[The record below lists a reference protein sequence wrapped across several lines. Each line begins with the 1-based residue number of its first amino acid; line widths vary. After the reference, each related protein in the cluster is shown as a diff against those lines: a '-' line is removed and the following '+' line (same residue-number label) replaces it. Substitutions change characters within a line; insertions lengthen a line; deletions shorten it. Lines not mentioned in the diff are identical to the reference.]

1 LLFALD
7 SGVFGSFD
15 YMRPG
20 DVCRNHVSGKVD
32 ARSSLIAD
40 VGFKK
45 IMKEGEAI
53 RILNG
58 CLG

>member
-1 LLFALD
+1 M
-7 SGVFGSFD
+7 FGSFD